1 MAAKKTFKP
10 GQTASGILDSKGG
23 DKLKQM
29 QANSNYNFKFI
40 PKEKITPNEKNKKY
54 SQDNIEALSESIIVN
69 GLRHNLS
76 VIYDASNDEYRIISG
91 ERRYHAIEIM
101 DEKTYKELFPT
112 GIPCKVEKSNISEID
127 EEIMLISANH
137 DIRETTTEEK
147 RWEIRRLKEL
157 YEAKKLKGEI
167 TNISKEIARQLNI
180 SQRQAIKYVNAEKL
194 IPELSDLLNRN
205 GISLEDANKFSR
217 LDEWAQLKIV
227 ELLNTKGIVDS
238 EELESIKKIS
248 LEKEQESKR
257 SHQELERTL
266 QKLAERDKS
275 IAALEQKID
284 ALQKNTSMQPAE
296 NIQDELKYVSDAK
309 EKAEREKQRLENQIE
324 KMKQQQKERESRNT
338 SISDSE
344 LKRISQIAKT
354 EQALQLFETNFNTLK
369 NNKGVIKSD
378 QDLKTRLEILKSR
391 LEDLIEEIE
400 SWPHTKLYFL
410 FTVKIIFHTIHI
422 S

>member
-1 MAAKKTFKP
+1 MAAKKIFKP
-10 GQTASGILDSKGG
+10 GQTASGILDTKGG

-76 VIYDASNDEYRIISG
+76 VIPDSNTDMFRIVSG
-91 ERRYHAIEIM
+91 ERRFHAINLM
-101 DEKTYKELFPT
+101 DDKTYKELFPT

-137 DIRETTTEEK
+137 DIRETSVEEK

-157 YEAKKLKGEI
+157 YEAKKLSGEI
-167 TNISKEIARQLNI
+167 TNISKEIAKQLNI

-194 IPELSDLLNRN
+194 IPELSDLLNQN

-227 ELLNTKGIVDS
+227 ELLNAKGTINT

-248 LEKEQESKR
+248 EEKELEHKKNQ
-257 SHQELERTL
+257 QELKQTL
-266 QKLAERDKS
+266 QMLKDRDKS
-275 IAALEQKID
+275 IEALEHRIQT
-284 ALQKNTSMQPAE
+284 LQKNSQE
-296 NIQDELKYVSDAK
+296 KSINDLEEELKYASDAK
-309 EKAEREKQRLENQIE
+309 EKAEQEKHRLETQLE
-324 KMKQQQKERESRNT
+324 KIKKQQKERDSRNT
-338 SISDSE
+338 NISDNE

-354 EQALQLFETNFNTLK
+354 EQAIQLFESNFSTLK
-369 NNKGVIKSD
+369 NNKNIIKTD
-378 QDLKTRLEILKSR
+378 PDLKTRLEILKNR
-391 LEDLIEEIE
+391 INDLHNEL
-400 SWPHTKLYFL
+400 SN
-410 FTVKIIFHTIHI
+410 
-422 S
+422 

>member
-1 MAAKKTFKP
+1 MASKKIFKP
-10 GQTASGILDSKGG
+10 GQTASGILDTKGG

-76 VIYDASNDEYRIISG
+76 VIPDSNTDMFRIVSG
-91 ERRYHAIEIM
+91 ERRFHAINLM

-137 DIRETTTEEK
+137 DIRETSVEEK

-157 YEAKKLKGEI
+157 YEAKKLSGEI
-167 TNISKEIARQLNI
+167 TNISKEIAKQLNI

-194 IPELSDLLNRN
+194 IPELSDLLNQN

-227 ELLNTKGIVDS
+227 ELLNAKGTINT

-248 LEKEQESKR
+248 EEKELEHKKNQ
-257 SHQELERTL
+257 QELKQTL
-266 QKLAERDKS
+266 QMLKDRDKS
-275 IAALEQKID
+275 IEALEHRIQT
-284 ALQKNTSMQPAE
+284 LQKNTQEKSISDLE
-296 NIQDELKYVSDAK
+296 EELKYASDAK
-309 EKAEREKQRLENQIE
+309 VKAEQEKHRLETQLE
-324 KMKQQQKERESRNT
+324 KIKKQQKERDSRNT
-338 SISDSE
+338 NISDNE

-354 EQALQLFETNFNTLK
+354 EQALQLFETNFSTLK
-369 NNKGVIKSD
+369 NNKNIIKTD
-378 QDLKTRLEILKSR
+378 PDLKTRLEILKNR
-391 LEDLIEEIE
+391 INDLHNEL
-400 SWPHTKLYFL
+400 SN
-410 FTVKIIFHTIHI
+410 
-422 S
+422 

>member
-1 MAAKKTFKP
+1 MAAKKIFKP
-10 GQTASGILDSKGG
+10 GQTASGILDTKGG

-29 QANSNYNFKFI
+29 QANSTYNFKFI

-76 VIYDASNDEYRIISG
+76 VIPDSNTDMFRIVSG
-91 ERRYHAIEIM
+91 ERRFHAINLM
-101 DEKTYKELFPT
+101 DDKTYKELFPT

-137 DIRETTTEEK
+137 DIRETSVEEK

-157 YEAKKLKGEI
+157 YEAKKLSGEI
-167 TNISKEIARQLNI
+167 TNISKEIAKQLNI

-194 IPELSDLLNRN
+194 IPELSDLLNQN

-227 ELLNTKGIVDS
+227 ELLNAKGTIDT

-248 LEKEQESKR
+248 EEKE
-257 SHQELERTL
+257 LEHKKNQQKLEETL
-266 QKLAERDKS
+266 QMLKDRDKS
-275 IAALEQKID
+275 IEALEHRIQT
-284 ALQKNTSMQPAE
+284 LQKNSQE
-296 NIQDELKYVSDAK
+296 KSINDLEEELKYASDAK
-309 EKAEREKQRLENQIE
+309 EKAEQEKHRLETQLE
-324 KMKQQQKERESRNT
+324 KIKKQQKERDSRNT
-338 SISDSE
+338 NISDNE

-354 EQALQLFETNFNTLK
+354 EQALQLFENNFSTLK
-369 NNKGVIKSD
+369 NNKNIIKTD
-378 QDLKTRLEILKSR
+378 PDLKTRLEILKNR
-391 LEDLIEEIE
+391 INDLHNEL
-400 SWPHTKLYFL
+400 SN
-410 FTVKIIFHTIHI
+410 
-422 S
+422 

>member
-1 MAAKKTFKP
+1 MATKKTFKP
-10 GQTASGILDSKGG
+10 GQTASGILDTNGG

-40 PKEKITPNEKNKKY
+40 PKEKITPNEKNKNY
-54 SQDNIEALSESIIVN
+54 SQDNIDALSESIIVN

-76 VIYDASNDEYRIISG
+76 VIHDSEIDMYRIISG
-91 ERRYHAIEIM
+91 ERRFHAINRM

-157 YEAKKLKGEI
+157 YEAKKLSGEI

-194 IPELSDLLNRN
+194 IPELSDLLNQN

-227 ELLNTKGIVDS
+227 ELISSKGTVNA
-238 EELESIKKIS
+238 EELDSIKKLS
-248 LEKEQESKR
+248 QEKELENKR
-257 SHQELERTL
+257 NHQELERTQQML
-266 QKLAERDKS
+266 MERDKS
-275 IAALEQKID
+275 IAALERRIQS
-284 ALQKNTSMQPAE
+284 LQNDST
-296 NIQDELKYVSDAK
+296 NIPINDLKEELKYVSEAK
-309 EKAEREKQRLENQIE
+309 DKAERDKQRLENQIE
-324 KMKQQQKERESRNT
+324 KMKQQQRERESRNT
-338 SISDSE
+338 SISDNE
-344 LKRISQIAKT
+344 LKRISLIAKT
-354 EQALQLFETNFNTLK
+354 EQTLQLYETNFSTLK
-369 NNKGVIKSD
+369 TNKNIIKDD

-391 LEDLIEEIE
+391 LDDLLKEMEI
-400 SWPHTKLYFL
+400 
-410 FTVKIIFHTIHI
+410 
-422 S
+422 

>member
-1 MAAKKTFKP
+1 MAAKKIFKP
-10 GQTASGILDSKGG
+10 GQTASGILDTKGG

-76 VIYDASNDEYRIISG
+76 VIPDSNTDMFRIVSG
-91 ERRYHAIEIM
+91 ERRFHAINLM
-101 DEKTYKELFPT
+101 DDKTYKELFPT

-137 DIRETTTEEK
+137 DIRETSVEEK

-157 YEAKKLKGEI
+157 YEAKKLSGEI
-167 TNISKEIARQLNI
+167 TNISKEIAKQLNI

-194 IPELSDLLNRN
+194 IPELSDLLNQN

-227 ELLNTKGIVDS
+227 ELLNAKGTINT

-248 LEKEQESKR
+248 EEKE
-257 SHQELERTL
+257 LEHKKNQQKLEETL
-266 QKLAERDKS
+266 QMLKDRDKS
-275 IAALEQKID
+275 IEALEHRIQT
-284 ALQKNTSMQPAE
+284 LQKNSQE
-296 NIQDELKYVSDAK
+296 KSINDLEEELKYASDAK
-309 EKAEREKQRLENQIE
+309 EKAEQEKHRLETQLE
-324 KMKQQQKERESRNT
+324 K
-338 SISDSE
+338 
-344 LKRISQIAKT
+344 
-354 EQALQLFETNFNTLK
+354 
-369 NNKGVIKSD
+369 IK
-378 QDLKTRLEILKSR
+378 K
-391 LEDLIEEIE
+391 
-400 SWPHTKLYFL
+400 
-410 FTVKIIFHTIHI
+410 
-422 S
+422 

>member
-1 MAAKKTFKP
+1 MAPKKIFKP
-10 GQTASGILDSKGG
+10 GQTASGILDAKGG

-29 QANSNYNFKFI
+29 QASSNYNFKFI
-40 PKEKITPNEKNKKY
+40 PKEKITPNAKNKNY
-54 SQDNIEALSESIIVN
+54 SQNNIEALSESIIVN

-76 VIYDASNDEYRIISG
+76 VIYDTASDVYRIISG
-91 ERRYHAIEIM
+91 ERRFHAIDIM
-101 DEKTYKELFPT
+101 EEKVYKELFPA

-137 DIRETTTEEK
+137 DTRETTIEEK

-157 YEAKKLKGEI
+157 YEAKKLTGEI
-167 TNISKEIARQLNI
+167 TNISKEIAKQLNI

-194 IPELSDLLNRN
+194 IPELSDLLNQN
-205 GISLEDANKFSR
+205 GISLEDASKFSR

-227 ELLNTKGIVDS
+227 ELLGAKGSVDS

-248 LEKEQESKR
+248 KEKELENKR
-257 SHQELERTL
+257 SHQELERML

-275 IAALEQKID
+275 IEALEHKIKT
-284 ALQKNTSMQPAE
+284 LQTSQQE
-296 NIQDELKYVSDAK
+296 KSEIDLKEELKYVSSAK
-309 EKAEREKQRLENQIE
+309 EKAEREKLRLETQLE
-324 KMKQQQKERESRNT
+324 KMRQQQKERELRNT

-354 EQALQLFETNFNTLK
+354 EQTLQLYESNFNTLK
-369 NNKGVIKSD
+369 NNKTLIKSD

-391 LEDLIEEIE
+391 IDDLLEEIE
-400 SWPHTKLYFL
+400 A
-410 FTVKIIFHTIHI
+410 
-422 S
+422 

>member
-1 MAAKKTFKP
+1 MALKKTFKP
-10 GQTASGILDSKGG
+10 GQTASGILNSNGG

-40 PKEKITPNEKNKKY
+40 PRDQIIPNEKNKNY
-54 SQDNIEALSESIIVN
+54 SQNNIEALSESIIVN

-76 VIYDASNDEYRIISG
+76 VIYNADNEKYRIVSG
-91 ERRYHAIEIM
+91 ERRFHAIDIM
-101 DEKTYKELFPT
+101 DEKVYKELFPA

-137 DIRETTTEEK
+137 DTRETTTEEK

-157 YEAKKLKGEI
+157 YEAKKLTGEI
-167 TNISKEIARQLNI
+167 SNITKEIAKQLNI
-180 SQRQAIKYVNAEKL
+180 SQRQAIKYVNTEKL
-194 IPELSDLLNRN
+194 IPELSDLLNQN

-227 ELLNTKGIVDS
+227 ELLNDKGTVNA

-248 LEKEQESKR
+248 LEKQQENKR
-257 SHQELERTL
+257 NHKELERTL

-275 IAALEQKID
+275 IEALERKIRL
-284 ALQKNTSMQPAE
+284 LQTDKAGEPEE
-296 NIQDELKYVSDAK
+296 NLKEELEYISNAK
-309 EKAEREKQRLENQIE
+309 DKAEREKQRLENQLE

-338 SISDSE
+338 PISDSE
-344 LKRISQIAKT
+344 LKRISKIAKM
-354 EQALQLFETNFNTLK
+354 EQALQLFETNFSTLK
-369 NNKGVIKSD
+369 NNKNMFRTD

-391 LEDLIEEIE
+391 IDDLLDEIE
-400 SWPHTKLYFL
+400 S
-410 FTVKIIFHTIHI
+410 
-422 S
+422 

>member
-1 MAAKKTFKP
+1 MAAKKIFKP
-10 GQTASGILDSKGG
+10 GQTASGILDTKGG
-23 DKLKQM
+23 DKLNQM

-76 VIYDASNDEYRIISG
+76 VIPDSNTDMFRIVSG
-91 ERRYHAIEIM
+91 ERRFHAINLM
-101 DEKTYKELFPT
+101 DDKTYKELFPT

-137 DIRETTTEEK
+137 DIRETSVEEK

-157 YEAKKLKGEI
+157 YEAKKLSGEI
-167 TNISKEIARQLNI
+167 TNISKEIAKQLNI

-194 IPELSDLLNRN
+194 IPELSDLLNQN

-227 ELLNTKGIVDS
+227 ELLNAKGTINT

-248 LEKEQESKR
+248 EEKE
-257 SHQELERTL
+257 LEHKKNQQKLEETL
-266 QKLAERDKS
+266 QMLKDRDKS
-275 IAALEQKID
+275 IEALEHRIQT
-284 ALQKNTSMQPAE
+284 LQKNSQE
-296 NIQDELKYVSDAK
+296 KSINDLEEELKYASDAK
-309 EKAEREKQRLENQIE
+309 EKAEQEKHRLETQLE
-324 KMKQQQKERESRNT
+324 KIKKQQKERDSRNT
-338 SISDSE
+338 NISDNE

-354 EQALQLFETNFNTLK
+354 EQALQLFENNFSTLK
-369 NNKGVIKSD
+369 NNKNIIKTD
-378 QDLKTRLEILKSR
+378 PDLKTRLEILKNR
-391 LEDLIEEIE
+391 INDLHNEL
-400 SWPHTKLYFL
+400 SN
-410 FTVKIIFHTIHI
+410 
-422 S
+422 

>member
-1 MAAKKTFKP
+1 MASKKIFKP
-10 GQTASGILDSKGG
+10 GQTASGILDTKGG

-29 QANSNYNFKFI
+29 QANSNFNFKFI

-76 VIYDASNDEYRIISG
+76 VIPDSNTDMFRIVSG
-91 ERRYHAIEIM
+91 ERRFHAINLM

-137 DIRETTTEEK
+137 DIRETSVEEK

-157 YEAKKLKGEI
+157 YEAKKLSGEI
-167 TNISKEIARQLNI
+167 TNISKEIAKQLNI

-194 IPELSDLLNRN
+194 IPELSDLLNQN

-227 ELLNTKGIVDS
+227 ELLNAKGTINT

-248 LEKEQESKR
+248 EEKELEHKKNQ
-257 SHQELERTL
+257 QELKQTL
-266 QKLAERDKS
+266 QMLKDRDKS
-275 IAALEQKID
+275 IEALEHRIQT
-284 ALQKNTSMQPAE
+284 LQKNTQEKSISDLE
-296 NIQDELKYVSDAK
+296 EELKYASDAK
-309 EKAEREKQRLENQIE
+309 VKAEQEKHRLETQLE
-324 KMKQQQKERESRNT
+324 KIKKQQKERDSRNT
-338 SISDSE
+338 NISDNE

-354 EQALQLFETNFNTLK
+354 EQALQLFENNFSTLK
-369 NNKGVIKSD
+369 NNKNIIKTD
-378 QDLKTRLEILKSR
+378 PDLKTRLEILKNR
-391 LEDLIEEIE
+391 INDLHNEL
-400 SWPHTKLYFL
+400 SN
-410 FTVKIIFHTIHI
+410 
-422 S
+422 

>member
-1 MAAKKTFKP
+1 MAAKKIFKP

-40 PKEKITPNEKNKKY
+40 PKEKIIPNEKNKNY

-76 VIYDASNDEYRIISG
+76 VIHDSSTDLYRIVSG
-91 ERRYHAIEIM
+91 ERRYHAINMM
-101 DEKTYKELFPT
+101 DDKTYRELFPT
-112 GIPCKVEKSNISEID
+112 GIPCKVEKSSISEID

-137 DIRETTTEEK
+137 DIRETSVEEK

-157 YEAKKLKGEI
+157 YEAKKLSGEI
-167 TNISKEIARQLNI
+167 TNISKEIAKQLNI

-194 IPELSDLLNRN
+194 IPELSDLLNHN
-205 GISLEDANKFSR
+205 GISLEDASKFSR

-227 ELLNTKGIVDS
+227 ELLNAKGSVDT

-248 LEKEQESKR
+248 KEKEQENQK

-266 QKLAERDKS
+266 QLLAERDKS
-275 IAALEQKID
+275 IEALERRIQS
-284 ALQKNTSMQPAE
+284 LQSAPAE
-296 NIQDELKYVSDAK
+296 KPQNDLKEELKYVSEAK
-309 EKAEREKQRLENQIE
+309 EKAEREKQRLETQLE
-324 KMKQQQKERESRNT
+324 KMKLQQKERESRNT
-338 SISDSE
+338 SISDTE

-354 EQALQLFETNFNTLK
+354 EQALQLFETNFST
-369 NNKGVIKSD
+369 IKSNKYIIKTD
-378 QDLKTRLEILKSR
+378 PDLKTRLEILNNR
-391 LEDLIEEIE
+391 IHDLLAEI
-400 SWPHTKLYFL
+400 S
-410 FTVKIIFHTIHI
+410 I
-422 S
+422 

>member
-1 MAAKKTFKP
+1 MATKKIFKP
-10 GQTASGILDSKGG
+10 GQTASGILDTNGG

-29 QANSNYNFKFI
+29 QANSNYNFRFI
-40 PKEKITPNEKNKKY
+40 QKEKITPNEKNKKY

-76 VIYDASNDEYRIISG
+76 VIYDAEKDLYRIVSG
-91 ERRYHAIEIM
+91 ERRFHAIDRME
-101 DEKTYKELFPT
+101 EKTYKELFPT
-112 GIPCKVEKSNISEID
+112 GIPCKVEKSDISEID

-157 YEAKKLKGEI
+157 YETKKLSGEI

-205 GISLEDANKFSR
+205 GISLEEASKFSR

-227 ELLNTKGIVDS
+227 ELLNSKGAVDS

-248 LEKEQESKR
+248 QEKELENKR
-257 SHQELERTL
+257 SHQELERMVQL
-266 QKLAERDKS
+266 LAERDRN
-275 IAALEQKID
+275 IEALERRIQT
-284 ALQKNTSMQPAE
+284 LQDSGVLTPQSDLKE
-296 NIQDELKYVSDAK
+296 ELKYVANAK
-309 EKAEREKQRLENQIE
+309 DKAEREKQRLENQIE
-324 KMKQQQKERESRNT
+324 KLKQQQKERESRNT
-338 SISDSE
+338 SIPDNE

-354 EQALQLFETNFNTLK
+354 EQALQLFETNFLTLK
-369 NNKGVIKSD
+369 NNRNLIKTD
-378 QDLKTRLEILKSR
+378 QDLKTRLTILKDR
-391 LEDLIEEIE
+391 FNDLLAEIE
-400 SWPHTKLYFL
+400 
-410 FTVKIIFHTIHI
+410 
-422 S
+422 

>member
-1 MAAKKTFKP
+1 MATKKTFKP
-10 GQTASGILDSKGG
+10 GQTASGILDAKGG

-40 PKEKITPNEKNKKY
+40 PKEKITPNEKNKNY
-54 SQDNIEALSESIIVN
+54 SQDNIEALSESIVVN

-76 VIYDASNDEYRIISG
+76 VIYDAENDMYRIISG
-91 ERRYHAIEIM
+91 ERRFHAIDLM
-101 DEKTYKELFPT
+101 DEKTYKDLFPT
-112 GIPCKVEKSNISEID
+112 GIPCKIEKSSISEID

-157 YEAKKLKGEI
+157 YEAKKLTGEI
-167 TNISKEIARQLNI
+167 TNISKEIAKQLNI

-194 IPELSDLLNRN
+194 IPELSDLLNQN

-217 LDEWAQLKIV
+217 LDEWAQLKII
-227 ELLNTKGIVDS
+227 ELLNSKGSVDS
-238 EELESIKKIS
+238 GELESIRKIS
-248 LEKEQESKR
+248 QEKELENKR

-275 IAALEQKID
+275 IAALERKIQS
-284 ALQKNTSMQPAE
+284 LQNTRSVEPTNDDLKE
-296 NIQDELKYVSDAK
+296 ELKYVSDAK

-338 SISDSE
+338 SISDNE

-354 EQALQLFETNFNTLK
+354 EQALQIFETNFNTLK
-369 NNKGVIKSD
+369 NNKTLIKAD

-391 LEDLIEEIE
+391 IDDLLEEIE
-400 SWPHTKLYFL
+400 L
-410 FTVKIIFHTIHI
+410 
-422 S
+422 